1 MNLWWWR
8 KLADINAWKRRGGI
22 VCHREKIAKWPWNV
36 YTSSMKVG
44 SDFEEMR
51 RLMKTTEQ
59 HDRPTGQT
67 VCPVVG
73 IGASAGGLEAFR
85 RLLSRLEASLGMAYV
100 FVQHLDPTHQSLL
113 TGLLSQMT
121 VMLVPEVQDGMVV

>member
-1 MNLWWWR
+1 MCCARPVWPVASVGEMIWCWSP
-8 KLADINAWKRRGGI
+8 KLPDINAWKPRGAI

-36 YTSSMKVG
+36 YTSSIKVG

-51 RLMKTTEQ
+51 RLMKTAEQ

-85 RLLSRLEASLGMAYV
+85 RLLSRLEARLGLAYA
-100 FVQHLDPTHQSLL
+100 FVLHQDPTHQSLL
-113 TGLLSQMT
+113 
-121 VMLVPEVQDGMVV
+121 